1 MKNNHNYNVE
11 VLMDAARDFC
21 DLESDYCVFSKR
33 YSAAKLSGEYYNRR
47 EDWERNYDHKYD
59 AANSAWSA
67 LVNMCKLVSADVQRV
82 LACYKSIRR
91 NTQYCR
97 NWETE
102 PHMYHSWSFYGEDY
116 EAGSYESFCR
126 FCAES

>member
-1 MKNNHNYNVE
+1 MKNNHKYNVD
-11 VLMDAARDFC
+11 VLLDDARDFC

-33 YSAAKLSGEYYNRR
+33 LSAAKLTGEYYNCR
-47 EDWERNYDHKYD
+47 EGWNRDYDHKYD
-59 AANSAWSA
+59 AANNAWSA
-67 LVNMCKLVSADVQRV
+67 LVNMCKLVSADVHRV

-91 NTQYCR
+91 NMQYCR
-97 NWETE
+97 NWESE
-102 PHMYHSWSFYGEDY
+102 PHMYHSWDFYGEDY